1 MRHMYHVFHAAGAQ
15 YIVITRTV
23 PDPAS
28 QELPCPGQRVEYKC
42 QQMVPSGD
50 LVWILPINESLR
62 FAAGFDDVGA
72 TANSSDGN
80 FFANITTKVP
90 DTEDDRLF
98 LFTSTLMIL
107 ETVNG
112 MMLSCYGGTTGN
124 VVEDNTVLIL
134 SGKPKRSIKQTLYH
148 IT

>member
-1 MRHMYHVFHAAGAQ
+1 MFPAAGAQ
-15 YIVITRTV
+15 DIILTRTV
-23 PDPAS
+23 PDPAY

-62 FAAGFDDVGA
+62 FAAGFAGVGD
-72 TANSSDGN
+72 TASSSDGN
-80 FFANITTKVP
+80 FIANITEVTNTDD
-90 DTEDDRLF
+90 DTLF

-112 MMLSCYGGTTGN
+112 MMLSCSGGTTEN
-124 VVEDNTVLIL
+124 VVENNTVLIF
-134 SGKPKRSIKQTLYH
+134 SGKPYNTASQALCNT
-148 IT
+148 T